1 MPPPVFW
8 RKLTAEERAAL
19 DAEIRRSAYADTHG
33 ISAWLADRGVSVGK
47 SAVHQYARKLKKED
61 DALSASI
68 DDLPPETTRLIVEA
82 VALAAKA
89 LAAFG
94 RVLDATRRDRRPTH
108 E

>member
-68 DDLPPETTRLIVEA
+68 DDLPPETTRLIVKSF
-82 VALAAKA
+82 VLAMKA
-89 LAAFG
+89 FKDLW
-94 RVLDATRRDRRPTH
+94 RSLETPP
-108 E
+108 